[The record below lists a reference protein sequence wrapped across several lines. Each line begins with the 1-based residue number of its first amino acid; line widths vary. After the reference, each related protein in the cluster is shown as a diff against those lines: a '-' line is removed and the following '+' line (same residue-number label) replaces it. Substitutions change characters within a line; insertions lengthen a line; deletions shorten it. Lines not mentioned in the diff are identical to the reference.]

1 MKERE
6 ISSIRI
12 NNIKIKKLFKKRK
25 NCCFDEQITFLNEEK
40 IKLKI

>member
-12 NNIKIKKLFKKRK
+12 NNVKIKKLFKRR
-25 NCCFDEQITFLNEEK
+25 NINSCLDEQITVLNE
-40 IKLKI
+40 